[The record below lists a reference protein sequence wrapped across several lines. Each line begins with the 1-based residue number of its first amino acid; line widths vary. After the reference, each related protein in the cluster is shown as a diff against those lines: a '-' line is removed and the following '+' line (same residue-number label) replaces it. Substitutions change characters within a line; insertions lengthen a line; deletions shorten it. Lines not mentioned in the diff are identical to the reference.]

1 MTCSA
6 WNCLFPN
13 SGLPRISHQ
22 LQLPVFRS
30 RAIRQSDTGVR
41 PNSHLL
47 QSQEHNVRMKRCKI
61 ARTSLACR
69 AWLFICRLRMEVLTL
84 GAGCKMRKVLFRGDG
99 VLGGEERSSKRQP
112 LPLLPALQDCLL
124 IPGTPHYTPDQHII
138 AMFWDWIV
146 YKCLYHRQRPARRCM
161 TTLIWLWPANYV
173 LSDML
178 LGILIFARVFSRHQ
192 HSPIYY
198 FFLTTLWESSH

>member
-13 SGLPRISHQ
+13 SGFPRITHQ

-61 ARTSLACR
+61 AWTSLACR
-69 AWLFICRLRMEVLTL
+69 ARLFICWLRMEVLTL
-84 GAGCKMRKVLFRGDG
+84 GAGCKMRKVLFRGAG

-138 AMFWDWIV
+138 AMFCDWIV
-146 YKCLYHRQRPARRCM
+146 YKCLYHRQRLPGDAWLHSFGCDPPIMCYPIRCRVSWSLPGSSPGINTVPF
-161 TTLIWLWPANYV
+161 TT
-173 LSDML
+173 S
-178 LGILIFARVFSRHQ
+178 F
-192 HSPIYY
+192 
-198 FFLTTLWESSH
+198 

>member
-22 LQLPVFRS
+22 FQLPVFRS
-30 RAIRQSDTGVR
+30 RAIRQPDTGVR

-69 AWLFICRLRMEVLTL
+69 ARLFICWLRMEVLTL
-84 GAGCKMRKVLFRGDG
+84 GAGCKMRKVLFRGDE
-99 VLGGEERSSKRQP
+99 VLGSEERSSKRQP
-112 LPLLPALQDCLL
+112 LPLVPALHDCLL

-138 AMFWDWIV
+138 AMFWGWIV
-146 YKCLYHRQRPARRCM
+146 YKCLYRRQRSAGAAWPHSFGGDPPITCYAICCWGSWSSPGSSPGINTVPF
-161 TTLIWLWPANYV
+161 TT
-173 LSDML
+173 S
-178 LGILIFARVFSRHQ
+178 F
-192 HSPIYY
+192 
-198 FFLTTLWESSH
+198 